1 MLITSP
7 AHKKVRKAC
16 QQTETKAYF
25 TIPYLYTVSVVEP
38 NTSYLISPPT
48 ACQKAERNLTTAPHC

>member
-38 NTSYLISPPT
+38 NTSYLIFLPQL
-48 ACQKAERNLTTAPHC
+48 A

>member
-38 NTSYLISPPT
+38 NTSYLIFLPQLAKRQNET
-48 ACQKAERNLTTAPHC
+48 